1 MIRKKLLQ
9 IIKRIAISLVLVF
22 TLATPF
28 YTLKAYVPEQ
38 YVLKESSINYNVST
52 KKILLD
58 LAHHDT
64 DNDKGC
70 SFGEYNEREIAEN
83 ISLKVK
89 EILESK
95 GITVELTRGK
105 EDTISIADRIALA
118 NSNDYDYYISIHV
131 NSSESENKGT
141 GIEAFSNDCWSLSNS
156 VLKELENEFNYENRG
171 IFLSNFYN
179 KRINTKSTILEIG
192 FLNNERDRNY
202 LINQQDRYAECIA
215 KGIYEQLTR
224 EG

>member
-1 MIRKKLLQ
+1 MIRKKLFQ
-9 IIKRIAISLVLVF
+9 IIKKIAISLVLVF

-28 YTLKAYVPEQ
+28 YTLKAYVSEP
-38 YVLKESSINYNVST
+38 YVLKESSINYNVSA

-64 DNDKGC
+64 ANDKGC

-89 EILESK
+89 EILENK

-105 EDTISIADRIALA
+105 EDVISIEDRVILA

-131 NSSESENKGT
+131 NSTEIENKGT
-141 GIEAFSNDCWSLSNS
+141 GIEAFSCDCWSLSHK
-156 VLKELENEFNYENRG
+156 VLEKLEKEFNYQNRG
-171 IFLSNFYN
+171 IYESNFYN
-179 KRINTKSTILEIG
+179 KRIDSKSTIIEIG
-192 FLNNERDRNY
+192 FLNNEFDRNN
-202 LINQQDRYAECIA
+202 LINHQDKYAKCIA
-215 KGIYEQLTR
+215 NGIYEQLMG
-224 EG
+224 E

>member
-1 MIRKKLLQ
+1 MIRKKL
-9 IIKRIAISLVLVF
+9 IKMIKKITLSLVLVL

-28 YTLKAYVPEQ
+28 YKLKAYTPMP
-38 YVLKESSINYNVST
+38 YVLKESSISYNVSN

-64 DNDKGC
+64 IRDEGC
-70 SFGEYNEREIAEN
+70 SFGEYNEREISEN
-83 ISLKVK
+83 ITLKVK

-95 GITVELTRGK
+95 GITIELTRGK
-105 EDTISIADRIALA
+105 DDVISIADRIALA

-141 GIEAFSNDCWSLSNS
+141 GIEAFSNNCWSLSNS

-215 KGIYEQLTR
+215 KGIYEQLMR
-224 EG
+224 E

>member
-1 MIRKKLLQ
+1 MIRKKLIK
-9 IIKRIAISLVLVF
+9 IIKKITLSLVLIL
-22 TLATPF
+22 TLATQF
-28 YTLKAYVPEQ
+28 YKLKAYTPMP
-38 YVLKESSINYNVST
+38 YVLKESSISYNVSN

-64 DNDKGC
+64 IRDEGC
-70 SFGEYNEREIAEN
+70 SFGEYNEREISEN
-83 ISLKVK
+83 ITLKVK

-95 GITVELTRGK
+95 GITIELTRGK
-105 EDTISIADRIALA
+105 DDVISIADRIVLA

-141 GIEAFSNDCWSLSNS
+141 GVEAFSNNCWSLSNS

>member
-1 MIRKKLLQ
+1 MIRKKLIK
-9 IIKRIAISLVLVF
+9 IIKKITLSLVLVL

-28 YTLKAYVPEQ
+28 YKIKAYTPMP
-38 YVLKESSINYNVST
+38 YVLKESSISYNVSN

-64 DNDKGC
+64 IRDEGC
-70 SFGEYNEREIAEN
+70 SFGEYNEREISEN
-83 ISLKVK
+83 ITLKVK

-95 GITVELTRGK
+95 GITIELTRGK
-105 EDTISIADRIALA
+105 DDVISIADRIVLA

-141 GIEAFSNDCWSLSNS
+141 GIEAFSNNCWSLSNS

>member
-1 MIRKKLLQ
+1 MIRKKL
-9 IIKRIAISLVLVF
+9 IKMIKKITLSLVLIL

-28 YTLKAYVPEQ
+28 YKLKAYTPMP
-38 YVLKESSINYNVST
+38 YVLKESSISYNVSN

-64 DNDKGC
+64 IRDEGC
-70 SFGEYNEREIAEN
+70 SFGEYNEREISEN
-83 ISLKVK
+83 ITLKVK

-95 GITVELTRGK
+95 GITIELTRGK
-105 EDTISIADRIALA
+105 DDVISIADRIVLA

-141 GIEAFSNDCWSLSNS
+141 GIEAFSNNCWSLSNS

-215 KGIYEQLTR
+215 KGIYEQLMR

>member
-1 MIRKKLLQ
+1 MIRKKLIRL
-9 IIKRIAISLVLVF
+9 IKKITVSLVLVF

-38 YVLKESSINYNVST
+38 YVLKESSINYNIST

-64 DNDKGC
+64 INDKGC
-70 SFGEYNEREIAEN
+70 SFGEYNEREISEN

-89 EILESK
+89 EILENK

-105 EDTISIADRIALA
+105 EDTISIADRIVLA
-118 NSNDYDYYISIHV
+118 NSNEYDYYISIHV

-141 GIEAFSNDCWSLSNS
+141 GIEAFSCDCWSLSNS

>member
-1 MIRKKLLQ
+1 MIRKKLIRL
-9 IIKRIAISLVLVF
+9 IKKITVSLVLVF

-38 YVLKESSINYNVST
+38 YVLKESSINYNIST

-64 DNDKGC
+64 ANDKGC
-70 SFGEYNEREIAEN
+70 SFGEYNEREIFEN
-83 ISLKVK
+83 ITLKVK
-89 EILESK
+89 EILENK
-95 GITVELTRGK
+95 GITIELTRGK
-105 EDTISIADRIALA
+105 DDVISIADRIVLA

-141 GIEAFSNDCWSLSNS
+141 GIEAFSNDAWSLSNS

>member
-1 MIRKKLLQ
+1 MIRKKLIK
-9 IIKRIAISLVLVF
+9 IIKKITLSLVLIL

-28 YTLKAYVPEQ
+28 YKLKAYTPMP
-38 YVLKESSINYNVST
+38 YVLKESSISYNVSN

-64 DNDKGC
+64 IRDEGC
-70 SFGEYNEREIAEN
+70 SFGEYNEREISEN
-83 ISLKVK
+83 ITLKVK

-95 GITVELTRGK
+95 GITIELTRGK
-105 EDTISIADRIALA
+105 DDVISIADRIVLA

-141 GIEAFSNDCWSLSNS
+141 GIEAFSNNCWSLSNS

-215 KGIYEQLTR
+215 KGIYEQLTK

>member
-1 MIRKKLLQ
+1 MIRKKLIK
-9 IIKRIAISLVLVF
+9 IIKKITLSLVLIL

-28 YTLKAYVPEQ
+28 YKLKAYTPMP
-38 YVLKESSINYNVST
+38 YVLKESSISYNVSN

-64 DNDKGC
+64 IRDEGC
-70 SFGEYNEREIAEN
+70 SFGEYNEREISEN
-83 ISLKVK
+83 ITLKVK

-95 GITVELTRGK
+95 GITIELTRGK
-105 EDTISIADRIALA
+105 DDVISIADRIVLA

-141 GIEAFSNDCWSLSNS
+141 GVEAFSNDCWSLSNS

-215 KGIYEQLTR
+215 KGIYEQLMR

>member
-1 MIRKKLLQ
+1 MIRKKLIK
-9 IIKRIAISLVLVF
+9 IIKKITLSLVLIL

-28 YTLKAYVPEQ
+28 YKLKAYTPMP
-38 YVLKESSINYNVST
+38 YVLKESSISYNVSN

-64 DNDKGC
+64 IRDEGC
-70 SFGEYNEREIAEN
+70 SFGEYNEREISEN
-83 ISLKVK
+83 ITLKVK

-95 GITVELTRGK
+95 GITIELTRGK
-105 EDTISIADRIALA
+105 DDVISIADRIVLA

-215 KGIYEQLTR
+215 RGIYEQLMR
-224 EG
+224 E

>member
-1 MIRKKLLQ
+1 MIRKKLIK
-9 IIKRIAISLVLVF
+9 IIKKITLSLVLIL

-28 YTLKAYVPEQ
+28 YKLKAYTPMP
-38 YVLKESSINYNVST
+38 YVLKESSISYNVSN

-64 DNDKGC
+64 IRDEGC
-70 SFGEYNEREIAEN
+70 SFGEYNEREISEN
-83 ISLKVK
+83 ITLKVK
-89 EILESK
+89 EILENK
-95 GITVELTRGK
+95 GITIELTRGK
-105 EDTISIADRIALA
+105 DDVISIADRIVLA

-131 NSSESENKGT
+131 NSSELENKGT

>member
-1 MIRKKLLQ
+1 MIRKKLIK
-9 IIKRIAISLVLVF
+9 IIKKITLSLVLIL

-28 YTLKAYVPEQ
+28 YKLKAYTPMP
-38 YVLKESSINYNVST
+38 YVLKESSISYNVSN

-64 DNDKGC
+64 IRDEGC
-70 SFGEYNEREIAEN
+70 SFGEYNEREISEN
-83 ISLKVK
+83 ITLKVK

-95 GITVELTRGK
+95 GITIELTRGK
-105 EDTISIADRIALA
+105 DDVISIADRIVLA

>member
-1 MIRKKLLQ
+1 MIRKKLIRL
-9 IIKRIAISLVLVF
+9 IKKITVSLVLVF

-38 YVLKESSINYNVST
+38 YVLKESSINYNTST

-64 DNDKGC
+64 INDKGC
-70 SFGEYNEREIAEN
+70 SFGEYNEREISEN

-105 EDTISIADRIALA
+105 EDTISIADRIVLA

-131 NSSESENKGT
+131 NSTEIENKGT
-141 GIEAFSNDCWSLSNS
+141 GIEAFSCDCWSLSHK
-156 VLKELENEFNYENRG
+156 VLEKLEKEFNYQNRG
-171 IFLSNFYN
+171 IYESNFYN
-179 KRINTKSTILEIG
+179 KRIDSKSTIIEIG
-192 FLNNERDRNY
+192 FLNNEFDRNN
-202 LINQQDRYAECIA
+202 LINHQDKYAKCIA
-215 KGIYEQLTR
+215 NGIYEQLMG
-224 EG
+224 E

>member
-1 MIRKKLLQ
+1 MIRKKL
-9 IIKRIAISLVLVF
+9 IKMIKKITLSLVLIL

-28 YTLKAYVPEQ
+28 YKLKAYTPMP
-38 YVLKESSINYNVST
+38 YVLKESSISYNVSN
-52 KKILLD
+52 KKILLA

-64 DNDKGC
+64 IRDEGC
-70 SFGEYNEREIAEN
+70 SFGEYNEREISEN
-83 ISLKVK
+83 ITLKVK

-95 GITVELTRGK
+95 GITIELTRGK
-105 EDTISIADRIALA
+105 DDVISISDRIVLA

-131 NSSESENKGT
+131 NSSELENKGT
-141 GIEAFSNDCWSLSNS
+141 GIEAFSNNCWSLSNS
-156 VLKELENEFNYENRG
+156 VLKELENEFSYENRG

>member
-1 MIRKKLLQ
+1 MIRKKLIK
-9 IIKRIAISLVLVF
+9 IIKKITLSLVLIL

-28 YTLKAYVPEQ
+28 YKLKAYTPMP
-38 YVLKESSINYNVST
+38 YVLKESSISYNVSN

-64 DNDKGC
+64 IRDEGC
-70 SFGEYNEREIAEN
+70 SFGEYNEREISEN
-83 ISLKVK
+83 ITLKVK

-95 GITVELTRGK
+95 GITIELTRGK
-105 EDTISIADRIALA
+105 DDVISIADRIVLA

-141 GIEAFSNDCWSLSNS
+141 GVEAFSNDAWSLSNS
-156 VLKELENEFNYENRG
+156 VLKELVNEFGYENRG

>member
-38 YVLKESSINYNVST
+38 YVLKESSINYNIST

-64 DNDKGC
+64 INDKGC
-70 SFGEYNEREIAEN
+70 SFGEYNEREISEN

-131 NSSESENKGT
+131 NSSELENKGT
-141 GIEAFSNDCWSLSNS
+141 GIEAFSCDCWSLSHK
-156 VLKELENEFNYENRG
+156 VLEKLEKEFNYQNRG
-171 IFLSNFYN
+171 IYESDFYN
-179 KRINTKSTILEIG
+179 KRIDSKSTIIEIG
-192 FLNNERDRNY
+192 FLNNEYDRNN
-202 LINQQDRYAECIA
+202 LINHQDRYAKCIA
-215 KGIYEQLTR
+215 EGIIEQLR
-224 EG
+224 SE

>member
-1 MIRKKLLQ
+1 MIRKKLIK
-9 IIKRIAISLVLVF
+9 IIKKITLSLVLIL

-28 YTLKAYVPEQ
+28 YKLKAYTPMP
-38 YVLKESSINYNVST
+38 YVLKESSISYNVSN

-64 DNDKGC
+64 IRDEGC
-70 SFGEYNEREIAEN
+70 SFGEYNEREISEN
-83 ISLKVK
+83 ITLKVK
-89 EILESK
+89 EILENK
-95 GITVELTRGK
+95 GITIELTRGK
-105 EDTISIADRIALA
+105 DDVISIADRIVLA

-141 GIEAFSNDCWSLSNS
+141 GIEAFSNNCWSLSNS

-192 FLNNERDRNY
+192 FFIIFLDRNY

>member
-1 MIRKKLLQ
+1 MIRKKL
-9 IIKRIAISLVLVF
+9 IKMIKKITLSLVLIL

-28 YTLKAYVPEQ
+28 YKLKAYTPMP
-38 YVLKESSINYNVST
+38 YVLKESSISYNVSN

-64 DNDKGC
+64 IRDEGC
-70 SFGEYNEREIAEN
+70 SFGEYNEREISEN
-83 ISLKVK
+83 ITLKVK

-95 GITVELTRGK
+95 GITIELTRGK
-105 EDTISIADRIALA
+105 DDVISISDRIVLA

-131 NSSESENKGT
+131 NSSELENKGT
-141 GIEAFSNDCWSLSNS
+141 GIEAFSNNCWSLSNS
-156 VLKELENEFNYENRG
+156 VLKELENEFSYENRG

-215 KGIYEQLTR
+215 KGIYEQLIR

>member
-1 MIRKKLLQ
+1 MIRKKL
-9 IIKRIAISLVLVF
+9 IKMIKKITLSLVLIL

-28 YTLKAYVPEQ
+28 YKLKAYTPMP
-38 YVLKESSINYNVST
+38 YVLKESSISYNVSN

-64 DNDKGC
+64 IRDEGC
-70 SFGEYNEREIAEN
+70 SFGEYNEREISEN
-83 ISLKVK
+83 ITLKVK
-89 EILESK
+89 EILENK
-95 GITVELTRGK
+95 GITIELTRGK
-105 EDTISIADRIALA
+105 DDVISISDRIVLA

-141 GIEAFSNDCWSLSNS
+141 GIEAFSNNCWSLSNS

>member
-1 MIRKKLLQ
+1 MIRKKLIK
-9 IIKRIAISLVLVF
+9 IIKKITLSLVLIL

-28 YTLKAYVPEQ
+28 YKLKAYTPMP
-38 YVLKESSINYNVST
+38 YVLKESSINYNVSN

-64 DNDKGC
+64 IRDEGC
-70 SFGEYNEREIAEN
+70 SFGEYNEREISEN

-141 GIEAFSNDCWSLSNS
+141 GVEAFSNNCWSLSNS

>member
-1 MIRKKLLQ
+1 MIRKKL
-9 IIKRIAISLVLVF
+9 IKMIKKITLSLVLVL

-28 YTLKAYVPEQ
+28 YKLKAYTPMP
-38 YVLKESSINYNVST
+38 YVLKESSISYNVSN

-64 DNDKGC
+64 IRDEGC
-70 SFGEYNEREIAEN
+70 SFGEYNEREISEN
-83 ISLKVK
+83 ITLKVK

-95 GITVELTRGK
+95 GITIELTRGK
-105 EDTISIADRIALA
+105 DDVISIADRIVLA

>member
-1 MIRKKLLQ
+1 MIRKKLFQ

-38 YVLKESSINYNVST
+38 YVLKESSINYNIST

-64 DNDKGC
+64 INDKGC
-70 SFGEYNEREIAEN
+70 SFGEYNEREISEN

-131 NSSESENKGT
+131 NSSELENKGT
-141 GIEAFSNDCWSLSNS
+141 GIEAFSCDCWSLSNS

-224 EG
+224 E

>member
-1 MIRKKLLQ
+1 MIRKKLIRL
-9 IIKRIAISLVLVF
+9 IKKITVSLVLVF

-28 YTLKAYVPEQ
+28 YTLKAYSPEP
-38 YVLKESSINYNVST
+38 YVLKESSINYNTST

-70 SFGEYNEREIAEN
+70 SFGEYNEREISEN

-105 EDTISIADRIALA
+105 EDVISIADRIVLA
-118 NSNDYDYYISIHV
+118 NSNEYDYYISIHV
-131 NSSESENKGT
+131 NSTDTENTEAVDGT
-141 GIEAFSNDCWSLSNS
+141 
-156 VLKELENEFNYENRG
+156 EN
-171 IFLSNFYN
+171 
-179 KRINTKSTILEIG
+179 
-192 FLNNERDRNY
+192 
-202 LINQQDRYAECIA
+202 
-215 KGIYEQLTR
+215 
-224 EG
+224 

>member
-1 MIRKKLLQ
+1 MIRKKLFQ
-9 IIKRIAISLVLVF
+9 IIKKIAVSLVLVF

-38 YVLKESSINYNVST
+38 YVLKESSINYNIPT

-64 DNDKGC
+64 TNDKGC
-70 SFGEYNEREIAEN
+70 SFGKYNEREISEN

-89 EILESK
+89 EILENK

-105 EDTISIADRIALA
+105 EDVISIADRIVLA
-118 NSNDYDYYISIHV
+118 NSNEYDYYISIHV
-131 NSSESENKGT
+131 NSTEIENKGT
-141 GIEAFSNDCWSLSNS
+141 GVEAFSNDAWSLSNN

>member
-1 MIRKKLLQ
+1 MIRKKLIK
-9 IIKRIAISLVLVF
+9 IIKKITLSLVLIL

-28 YTLKAYVPEQ
+28 YKLKAYTPMP
-38 YVLKESSINYNVST
+38 YVLKESSISYNVSN

-64 DNDKGC
+64 IRDEGC
-70 SFGEYNEREIAEN
+70 SFGEYNEREISEN
-83 ISLKVK
+83 ITLKVK

-95 GITVELTRGK
+95 GITIELTRGK
-105 EDTISIADRIALA
+105 DDVISISDRIVLA

-215 KGIYEQLTR
+215 KGIYEQLMR
-224 EG
+224 E

>member
-1 MIRKKLLQ
+1 MIRKKLIK
-9 IIKRIAISLVLVF
+9 IIKKITLSLVLIL

-28 YTLKAYVPEQ
+28 YKLKAYTPAP
-38 YVLKESSINYNVST
+38 YVLKESSISYNVSN

-64 DNDKGC
+64 IRDEGC
-70 SFGEYNEREIAEN
+70 SFGEYNEREISEN
-83 ISLKVK
+83 ITLKVK

-95 GITVELTRGK
+95 GITIELTRGK
-105 EDTISIADRIALA
+105 DDVISIADRIVLA

-141 GIEAFSNDCWSLSNS
+141 GVEAFSNNCWSLSNS

-215 KGIYEQLTR
+215 KGIYEQLMR
-224 EG
+224 E